1 MPRNKRYNAYSVVT
15 THGKRPRVDYAFARQ
30 PRAIKNTTRTELR
43 DETIVGV
50 TWLIIKDK
58 IVDAISSYKIRLNT
72 RPFDADY
79 RVKWRVLWYK
89 MTQIILWNMRFNTMG
104 VALSFTI
111 QPLNTLLYLCILLI
125 TIWKTLCFS
134 LNLLWFESMFQAQMA
149 RRWEAESLA
158 QRNCYH

>member
-1 MPRNKRYNAYSVVT
+1 MLRFFGVICHKRF
-15 THGKRPRVDYAFARQ
+15 HCKCAFIEKAQHLQRWISLRSFTRGRLVPRQ

-89 MTQIILWNMRFNTMG
+89 MTQIILWNIRFNTMG
-104 VALSFTI
+104 IAFSFTI

-125 TIWKTLCFS
+125 IICKALCFS
-134 LNLLWFESMFQAQMA
+134 INLLWFESMF
-149 RRWEAESLA
+149 
-158 QRNCYH
+158 